1 MHPLILLCGYH
12 EWPHRAEEFGFQSGF
27 AVFDDSNRPW
37 DLLNHRTMAPSVNSP
52 VRNLLQLAWNRLTS
66 HPEEIV
72 WAAIFAFVIWMIV
85 DPWGS
90 DSRIRALI
98 RHIKNKLSEQSAV
111 RLRKR
116 IAELQKAREVIAVYL
131 TSDKA
136 LYLAQFRMVMVVL
149 LLICVGAALGLLGQF
164 VRSPDFGMLGIA
176 VYGFAVILVLF
187 GIQFS
192 LLDTRQKVAELLAK
206 RDEEIAD
213 LQRKLEAMT
222 K

>member
-1 MHPLILLCGYH
+1 MPAKIIKSM
-12 EWPHRAEEFGFQSGF
+12 AE
-27 AVFDDSNRPW
+27 
-37 DLLNHRTMAPSVNSP
+37 SVNST
-52 VRNLLQLAWNRLTS
+52 VWNLVKLAWNRLTAR
-66 HPEEIV
+66 PEEIV
-72 WAAIFAFVIWMIV
+72 WAAVFAFIIWMIA
-85 DPWGS
+85 DPWGG

-98 RHIKNKLSEQSAV
+98 RHIKNKLSEQSAA

-116 IAELQKAREVIAVYL
+116 IAELQKAREVITFYL

-149 LLICVGAALGLLGQF
+149 LLICVGAALGLLGQL
-164 VRSPDFGMLGIA
+164 VRSPDFGMLGIS

>member
-1 MHPLILLCGYH
+1 M
-12 EWPHRAEEFGFQSGF
+12 
-27 AVFDDSNRPW
+27 
-37 DLLNHRTMAPSVNSP
+37 TPSVNSP
-52 VRNLLQLAWNRLTS
+52 VRNLLQLTWHRLIA

-72 WAAIFAFVIWMIV
+72 WAAIFALIIWMIA
-85 DPWGS
+85 DPWVG

-98 RHIKNKLSEQSAV
+98 RHIKNKLSEQSAA

-116 IAELQKAREVIAVYL
+116 ITELQKARDVIALYL

-149 LLICVGAALGLLGQF
+149 LLICVGAALGLLGQL
-164 VRSPDFGMLGIA
+164 VRSPNFGVLGIA
-176 VYGFAVILVLF
+176 MYGFAVILVLF